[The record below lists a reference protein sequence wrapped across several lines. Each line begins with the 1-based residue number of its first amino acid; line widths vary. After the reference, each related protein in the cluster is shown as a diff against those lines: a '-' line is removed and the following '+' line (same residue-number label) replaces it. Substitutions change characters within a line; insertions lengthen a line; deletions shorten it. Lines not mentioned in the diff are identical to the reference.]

1 MGAWGRRPQ
10 RVEGGALAFLTLL
23 TALQRVRGRGGW
35 PVGRRWCDAEVR
47 RTLRLLTGRIAV
59 WVTANYRF
67 ASRAS
72 FLDACEQAGWRQAP
86 GHEPV
91 NGTG

>member
-1 MGAWGRRPQ
+1 
-10 RVEGGALAFLTLL
+10 
-23 TALQRVRGRGGW
+23 
-35 PVGRRWCDAEVR
+35 VR

-59 WVTANYRF
+59 WITINYWF

-72 FLDACEQAGWRQAP
+72 FLDACEQAGWPQAP